1 MSIIARTIK
10 PKARTF
16 RLDKPKAGTRLVVLG
31 NGMVG
36 QKFCEHLVNQKLSLL
51 CSVDVIGD
59 EPQPAY
65 DRIHLSDLAAHRDP
79 SKLELKPR
87 EWFAQNGITLH
98 SGLAATHIDRE
109 LKVVHTSGTEVFCY
123 DILVIATGSRPFI
136 PAPFDTPIPGIH
148 VYRTIRDME
157 GIIKDAE
164 GKSSAMIIG
173 GGLLGL
179 EAAQVA
185 RDLGMEARVMERSSF
200 LMPQQ
205 LNQPAAQRLDE
216 TVRGKGIKIN
226 YLKAS
231 KSLKQEANGKLTVD
245 FQDKTAAT
253 ADMIMVATG
262 IVPATDFAKDSG
274 LEMGVRGGII
284 VDDFL
289 TSSDPSIFA
298 IGECALLH
306 GRIYGLAAPGYSMAS
321 LLAEMI
327 AGKTVESLPP
337 PDLSTRLKMAGAD
350 VVSIGLPL
358 EDGKT
363 IEFSDDDSYRLIC
376 FGKDRR
382 LVGALGVGEWPEAGE
397 IQSLFLEKIRIPKK
411 QLLAFAETGQLVVE
425 QPSLAA
431 WPDERIVCNC
441 LTVRKGEIMECMAK
455 VGADPDLVAKGC
467 GASTVCGSC
476 RPLIEKLCNPE
487 AQPSRP
493 VAYRSL
499 ISVSAIA
506 LVATLITIFLTP
518 PAMASSVESWWY
530 KIDEIWRDNLIKQIT
545 GYSLLALCLIGL
557 LLSLR
562 KRFKWFRFGHFAK
575 WRVFHAVF
583 GVIALVVLFAHT
595 GFRFGD
601 NLNFWLMFSFV
612 GLNLLGALA
621 GIISAL
627 ESKGSDA
634 LALKARRVRP
644 VLTYAHFVLFWPLP
658 ALLVFHILSVYL
670 Y

>member
-16 RLDKPKAGTRLVVLG
+16 RLDRPKAGTRIVVLG

-36 QKFCEHLVNQKLSLL
+36 QKFCEHLAQLKLTNH
-51 CSVDVIGD
+51 CSIDVVGD

-65 DRIHLSDLAAHRDP
+65 DRIHLSDLASHRDP
-79 SKLELKPR
+79 AKLELKAR
-87 EWFAQNGITLH
+87 SWFTENGITLH
-98 SGLAATHIDRE
+98 TGLAATNIDRE
-109 LKVVHTSGTEVFCY
+109 LKAVHTNGTEVFCY
-123 DILVIATGSRPFI
+123 DYLVIATGSRPFV
-136 PAPFDTPIPGIH
+136 PAPFDQPVPGIH
-148 VYRTIRDME
+148 VYRTIKDME
-157 GIIKDAE
+157 GIISDAE
-164 GKSSAMIIG
+164 GKSSALIIG

-185 RDLGMEARVMERSSF
+185 RDLGMEARIMERSAF

-205 LNQPAAQRLDE
+205 LNQSAAQRLDQ
-216 TVRGKGIKIN
+216 TVREKGIKIN

-231 KSLKQEANGKLTVD
+231 KTLKQEEDGKLTVG
-245 FQDKTAAT
+245 FQDKTSAT

-262 IVPATDFAKDSG
+262 IVPATAFLKESG
-274 LEMGVRGGII
+274 IKLGMRGGII

-298 IGECALLH
+298 IGECAQLH
-306 GRIYGLAAPGYSMAS
+306 GRIYGLAAPGYAMAA
-321 LLAEMI
+321 LLAEII

-350 VVSIGLPL
+350 VVSIGSPL
-358 EDGKT
+358 QQGTT
-363 IEFSDDDSYRLIC
+363 IEFSSASSYRLIC
-376 FGKDRR
+376 YNHKHK

-397 IQSLFLEKIRIPKK
+397 IQSLFLGKIRIPKK
-411 QLLAFAETGQLVVE
+411 QLLEFANTGQLVVE
-425 QPSLAA
+425 QPSIDA
-431 WPDERIVCNC
+431 WPDDRIVCNC
-441 LTVRKGEIMECMAK
+441 LTVRKGEIMECMTK
-455 VGADPDLVAKGC
+455 CGADPDLVAKGC

-487 AQPSRP
+487 AETSRP
-493 VAYRSL
+493 IAYRSL
-499 ISVSAIA
+499 ISASAIA
-506 LVATLITIFLTP
+506 LIAVLLTIFLAP

-545 GYSLLALCLIGL
+545 GYSLLALCLVGL

-583 GVIALVVLFAHT
+583 GVIALIVLFAHT

-627 ESKGSDA
+627 ESKGSED
-634 LALKARRVRP
+634 LALRARRIRP
-644 VLTYAHFVLFWPLP
+644 ALTYAHFVLFWPLP

>member
-10 PKARTF
+10 PKTRTA
-16 RLDKPKAGTRLVVLG
+16 RLDRPKAGASIVILG

-36 QKFCEHLVNQKLSLL
+36 QKFCEHIVRLKLADN
-51 CSVDVIGD
+51 CSVTVIGD

-65 DRIHLSDLAAHRDP
+65 DRIHLSDLATHRNP
-79 SKLELKPR
+79 SKLQLKPR
-87 EWFAQNGITLH
+87 AWFTENGITLH
-98 SGLAATHIDRE
+98 TGLSATKIDRE
-109 LKVVHTSGTEVFCY
+109 LKAIHTSGTEVFHY

-136 PAPFDTPIPGIH
+136 PAPFDPLIPGVH

-157 GIIKDAE
+157 DIMADAK
-164 GKSSAMIIG
+164 GKSSAMVIG

-185 RDLGMEARVMERSSF
+185 RDLGMKSRVMERSSF

-205 LNQPAAQRLDE
+205 LNEAAARRLDE
-216 TVRGKGIKIN
+216 TVRTKGIRIN

-231 KSLKQEANGKLTVD
+231 KELQKEDSGELTVTFND
-245 FQDKTAAT
+245 NTAAS

-262 IVPATDFAKDSG
+262 IVPATDFVKGSG
-274 LEMGVRGGII
+274 IETGVRGGII

-289 TSSDPSIFA
+289 TTSDPSVFA

-306 GRIYGLAAPGYSMAS
+306 GRIYGLAAPGYTMAAQ
-321 LLAEMI
+321 LAEMI

-350 VVSIGLPL
+350 VVSIGSPL
-358 EDGKT
+358 QEGKV
-363 IEFSDDDSYRLIC
+363 IEFSDESSYRLIC
-376 FGKDRR
+376 YGKDRR

-397 IQSLFLEKIRIPKK
+397 IQNLFLEKFRIPKK
-411 QLLAFAETGQLVVE
+411 QLTGFAETGQLEVD
-425 QPSLAA
+425 QPSITA
-431 WPDERIVCNC
+431 WPDERIICNC
-441 LTVRKGEIMECMAK
+441 LTIRKGEVMECMSSC
-455 VGADPDLVAKGC
+455 GNDPDLIAKGC

-487 AQPSRP
+487 AKTTRP

-499 ISVSAIA
+499 IAASAIA
-506 LVATLITIFLTP
+506 LIAVLLAIFITP
-518 PAMASSVESWWY
+518 PAMATSVESLWY
-530 KIDEIWRDNLIKQIT
+530 KIDRIWRDNLIKQIT
-545 GYSLLALCLIGL
+545 GYSLLLLCLIGL
-557 LLSLR
+557 LISLR

-583 GVIALVVLFAHT
+583 GVVALFVLFAHT

-612 GLNLLGALA
+612 GLNLLGAFA

-627 ESKGSDA
+627 ESKGSDSI
-634 LALKARRVRP
+634 ALKARRVRP